1 MTVGERIKEKRIELG
16 WSQQE
21 LAKKAGYSDKTA
33 ISKIEHAGNEVTL
46 KQIKRIAKSMNV
58 DPTEFMGW
66 SEVTHNTLIDTPD
79 VPFIFEVDKGDRE
92 GARFIEYAKQF
103 YEHYQKASPEIQK
116 AVDLLLKVDK
126 QP

>member
-21 LAKKAGYSDKTA
+21 LAKRAGYSDKTA
-33 ISKIEHAGNEVTL
+33 ISKIEHAGNDITL

-58 DPTEFMGW
+58 DPSEFMGW
-66 SEVTHNTLIDTPD
+66 DIVID
-79 VPFIFEVDKGDRE
+79 IEQRGDRE
-92 GARFIEYAKQF
+92 KEVLTEYAKRL

-116 AVDLLLKVDK
+116 AVDLLLKAD
-126 QP
+126 Q